1 MKKCPRSRDACNRN
15 ITNHIFKQQTVFSV
29 RFVQTFGSGDKKLGG
44 IRGKIA
50 YLLTLETFQY
60 AIWFVGC
67 MCLVFLTAAIS
78 QKHKYKDSSYFTGH
92 ASLMDVDQLESLKNT
107 KKGGKEDKKGLD
119 DIIDELYDKHIANKD
134 LNDWE
139 NIRTPRPEEP
149 DTVEANQDKRAAMIN
164 KKTDEEAKEFT
175 SGDFGKIEETDISLD
190 FDDEEV
196 IITGGQLKY
205 YGKVGGVKLPQINQR
220 YR

>member
-1 MKKCPRSRDACNRN
+1 MAMQFLHRFQCNGQINTRISRLYSSTCSLNMKKCTRSRDACNRN

-29 RFVQTFGSGDKKLGG
+29 RFVETFGSGDKKLGG

-92 ASLMDVDQLESLKNT
+92 ASLMDVDQLEVGFSFKTYFLLKQFFQCEQH
-107 KKGGKEDKKGLD
+107 KLKAFYSKASCESYVFK
-119 DIIDELYDKHIANKD
+119 
-134 LNDWE
+134 
-139 NIRTPRPEEP
+139 NIGY
-149 DTVEANQDKRAAMIN
+149 KR
-164 KKTDEEAKEFT
+164 
-175 SGDFGKIEETDISLD
+175 
-190 FDDEEV
+190 
-196 IITGGQLKY
+196 LKY
-205 YGKVGGVKLPQINQR
+205 LLCY
-220 YR
+220 